1 MSGQANAAVTLRFS
15 DYRRTGDRAL
25 RDELVLEHIG
35 LARALA
41 RRYAGR
47 GESLDDI
54 QQVAMMGL
62 VKAVDRFDPDRG
74 LSFTT
79 FAVPT
84 ITGEIKRHFR
94 DRTWSTRVPRGLQE
108 LALRLGNVV
117 RTLSQELGRSPSVAE
132 IAEALEVDEESVLEA
147 MEVSRSYRA
156 ASLDAPAEDDS
167 GRSMNDDVL
176 GRVDGAF
183 EAVEQRMTVDHL
195 LSTLSERDRTIV
207 VLRFFENKTQSEI
220 AAEIGISQM
229 HVSRLLARALERL
242 HGVLA
247 EPGDHTHDDDA
258 A

>member
-1 MSGQANAAVTLRFS
+1 VAGGQGHAVALRFA
-15 DYRRTGDRAL
+15 DYRRTGDPGL

-74 LSFTT
+74 LAFTT

-108 LALRLGNVV
+108 LALRLGTTV

-132 IAEALEVDEESVLEA
+132 IAEALSVDEEAVLEA

-156 ASLDAPAEDDS
+156 ASLDAPAQDDA
-167 GRSMNDDVL
+167 GRSRGEDAL
-176 GRVDGAF
+176 GRVDQGF
-183 EAVEQRMTVDHL
+183 ESVERRMTVDHL
-195 LSTLSERDRTIV
+195 LGTLSERDRTII
-207 VLRFFENKTQSEI
+207 VLRFFGNKTQSEI

-247 EPGDHTHDDDA
+247 ESGEA
-258 A
+258 